1 MVSTSVEPTPAMQR
15 LFRLQEAHQYVL
27 ARTTPKE
34 RIAKLKRL
42 HAAMLEH
49 AEALYMALEQDLR
62 KCKTEVDITEIGVV
76 NTEIRHAIRNLKSWM
91 APKQVDTP
99 ITLFRSSSE
108 IRYEPKGVCLIIS
121 PWNFP
126 VQLALAPLV
135 SAIAAG
141 NCVIIKPTEFAP
153 NSTAALKKI
162 VESCFPPEEVAVLEG
177 DGTVAQQLLELPFN
191 HVFFTGSPA
200 VGKIIMGEAAKHL
213 ASVTLELGGKSP
225 VIVDETANLDIA
237 AAKITA
243 LKVMNAGQICIAPDY
258 LLVQESVKDQLIAK
272 IGEKIRAFYG
282 QTPEARRKTPD
293 MCRIINERHFD
304 RIQRLLEDAVQ
315 RGAKVVLGGDADRGE
330 RYIEPTVLTEVPEGA
345 KILEE
350 EIFGPL
356 LPVIGFNT
364 LEEAIDLVN
373 AQPKSLAMYLFSH
386 RKKNIEALITGTR
399 NGNVTV
405 NDCGAHFYND
415 ELPFGGVNNSGI
427 GKSHGIFGFQEF
439 SNARGILYQT
449 RWFATTDYFMP
460 PYGGKL
466 AKWMLE
472 GVKRFF

>member
-1 MVSTSVEPTPAMQR
+1 MVSTSVEPNQTMQG
-15 LFRLQEAHQYVL
+15 LFRLQETHQYVL
-27 ARTTPKE
+27 AHTTPKE

-49 AEALYMALEQDLR
+49 ADALYIALGQDLR

-91 APKQVDTP
+91 APKSVDTP

-153 NSTAALKKI
+153 SSTAVLKKI

-177 DGTVAQQLLELPFN
+177 DANVAQQLLELPFN
-191 HVFFTGSPA
+191 HIFFTGSPA
-200 VGKIIMGEAAKHL
+200 VGKIIMGKAAKHL

-225 VIVDETANLDIA
+225 VIVDETANLDMA
-237 AAKITA
+237 AAKITS
-243 LKVMNAGQICIAPDY
+243 LKVMNAGQICISPDY
-258 LLVQESVKDQLIAK
+258 LLVQENVKDQLVAK
-272 IGEKIRAFYG
+272 IGEKIKDFYG
-282 QTPEARRKTPD
+282 QTPEARRNSPD

-304 RIQRLLEDAVQ
+304 RVQHLLEDAVQ
-315 RGAKVVLGGDADRGE
+315 RGAKVVFGGSADRGE
-330 RYIEPTVLTEVPEGA
+330 RYIEPTVLTEVPKGA

-356 LPVIGFNT
+356 LPVIGFKT
-364 LEEAIDLVN
+364 LEEAIGLVN

-386 RKKNIEALITGTR
+386 RKKNIDVLIADTR

-405 NDCGAHFYND
+405 NDCGAHFYNGD
-415 ELPFGGVNNSGI
+415 LPFGGVNNSGI
-427 GKSHGIFGFQEF
+427 GKSHGIFGFLEF
-439 SNARGILYQT
+439 SNARGILRQT
-449 RWFATTDYFMP
+449 RWLATTDYFMP
-460 PYGGKL
+460 PYGGTL

>member
-1 MVSTSVEPTPAMQR
+1 MVSTSVEAIPAMQR
-15 LFRLQEAHQYVL
+15 LFRLQKAHQYVL

-42 HAAMLEH
+42 HVAMLEH
-49 AEALYMALEQDLR
+49 AEALYIALEQDLR

-99 ITLFRSSSE
+99 ITLFGSSSE

-153 NSTAALKKI
+153 SSTAALKKI
-162 VESCFPPEEVAVLEG
+162 VESCFPPEEVTVLEG
-177 DGTVAQQLLELPFN
+177 DAAVAQQLLELPFD

-243 LKVMNAGQICIAPDY
+243 LKVMNAGQICISPDY
-258 LLVQESVKDQLIAK
+258 LLVQESVKDQLVAK
-272 IGEKIRAFYG
+272 IGEKIRQFYG

-304 RIQRLLEDAVQ
+304 RIQHLLGDAVQ
-315 RGAKVVLGGDADRGE
+315 RGAKVVFGGSADRSE
-330 RYIEPTVLTEVPEGA
+330 RYIEPTVLTDVPEGS

-356 LPVIGFNT
+356 LPVIGFKN

-405 NDCGAHFYND
+405 NDCGAHFYNG